1 MYGTLLAK
9 FFTYMKMQIAKLLVK
24 EDILS
29 LEQIKE
35 AIERKYNSDME
46 LSEALIELG
55 YITEPE
61 LMDFLGKSYG
71 VPVISIE
78 DHSVD
83 QEVLELIP
91 SEIAIENRLIPLSI
105 TGSALTVA
113 MSDPSNLILVDK
125 LNFLTGKNI
134 IPVVVSERSI
144 IDMLTQYYGYSKN
157 QTDFSEL
164 SLKPTGYDD
173 IDELVRE
180 LEVYKNGDTSEVDK
194 GSNTEVEDHT
204 QSTLT
209 QESLHA
215 EQVESENDIPLVSDA
230 NEEHIDE
237 SETDVI
243 HHVGNDHGIFEDS
256 ETQDEDQV
264 SNESGDVFSQNLFI
278 NAPDNKDFA
287 EVSEDQIQNGGDTL
301 EETNKAI
308 EEPVELTSSSQG
320 LNSIDEPFAARVEPE
335 FETQQQA
342 STLDAVDTNYPSSE
356 TTPNDINSNGINKNV
371 LVIDNSRTVQKLITL
386 ALNRQGY
393 SVSAVSDGMEALS
406 CLNDVKPGLIF
417 IEINLPHMDGYQV
430 CKIIKSHGL
439 MKQVPII
446 MLSAKDGLVDKVR
459 SKMAGANGNISKP
472 FAASELVEAAQR
484 FTSSNATGLI
494 SGQS

>member
-9 FFTYMKMQIAKLLVK
+9 FLTYMKMQIAKLLVK

-35 AIERKYNSDME
+35 AIEKKYNSDME

-113 MSDPSNLILVDK
+113 MSDPSNLILLDK

-144 IDMLTQYYGYSKN
+144 IDMLTQYYGYNKNFTDYSK
-157 QTDFSEL
+157 L
-164 SLKPTGYDD
+164 SAKPAENED
-173 IDELVRE
+173 IDIEELVKE
-180 LEVYKNGDTSEVDK
+180 IEGYKNDDTLEVDINGSLEEE
-194 GSNTEVEDHT
+194 NT
-204 QSTLT
+204 QSTFN
-209 QESLHA
+209 EEIFHA
-215 EQVESENDIPLVSDA
+215 EKIESEIDA
-230 NEEHIDE
+230 PPVRDTNEDLIDE
-237 SETDVI
+237 SETDEL
-243 HHVGNDHGIFEDS
+243 HNDADNSGFFEESETRVEDS
-256 ETQDEDQV
+256 APGDGV
-264 SNESGDVFSQNLFI
+264 DVFSQNLFI
-278 NAPDNKDFA
+278 NSPDNKDSA
-287 EVSEDQIQNGGDTL
+287 EMTEDENQIGGDTL
-301 EETNKAI
+301 EGTDQSN
-308 EEPVELTSSSQG
+308 EEPVQLTSSSQG
-320 LNSIDEPFAARVEPE
+320 LNSINEPFAASAEPE
-335 FETQQQA
+335 IEKQLQA
-342 STLDAVDTNYPSSE
+342 SASDSVDMNDPSSE
-356 TTPNDINSNGINKNV
+356 ITPNDISSSGINKNV
-371 LVIDNSRTVQKLITL
+371 LVIDNSPTIQKLISI

-406 CLNDVKPGLIF
+406 CLTDVKPGLIF

-446 MLSAKDGLVDKVR
+446 MLSSKDGLVDKVR

-484 FTSSNATGLI
+484 YTSSNAAGLI
-494 SGQS
+494 SG